1 LPEGLVLWGVR
12 SIYYILDQETKKE
25 YKCLI
30 KGKVIETDFQVKGRS
45 ETNPIVVGDRVL
57 FNITDDGNGLIT
69 ERKKRKNE
77 FKRLKGSGRIVQ
89 TLFANVDYLIV
100 VDSVDHPPLRPYFID
115 RCLFTASY
123 MGLDA
128 IIVFNKTDLL
138 NRENEDFYNK
148 YKEIYIKLGYTVLET
163 SAVNNTGIDQLKLF
177 MKDKI
182 SSFQGRSGVGKSS
195 LIKSLNAK
203 YDDIKIGNINK
214 KYDRGIHTTTIS
226 RIYALDF
233 STMIIDTPGVRE
245 LSIYIDKPDYIENY
259 FRDFDPYRNDCRYPG
274 CQHINEP
281 GCRVLEALDKNEIEP
296 VRYESYLRIRETIF
310 KIDDSVI
317 S

>member
-1 LPEGLVLWGVR
+1 MPEGLVLWGVR

-30 KGKVIETDFQVKGRS
+30 KGKVIETDFNIKGRS
-45 ETNPIVVGDRVL
+45 ETNPIVVGDRVV
-57 FNITDDGNGLIT
+57 FNIVDDNNGLIV

-100 VDSVDHPPLRPYFID
+100 VDSIDHPPLRPYFID

-123 MGLDA
+123 MGIEA
-128 IIVFNKTDLL
+128 IIVFNKIDLL
-138 NRENEDFYNK
+138 TEENEDFYKK
-148 YKEIYIKLGYTVLET
+148 YKEIYLKLGYTVLET
-163 SAVNNTGIDQLKLF
+163 SAVANRGIEELKQK
-177 MKDKI
+177 MKEKI

-195 LIKSLNAK
+195 LIKSLDAK
-203 YDDIKIGNINK
+203 YDDIKIGDINK
-214 KYDRGIHTTTIS
+214 KYDRGVHTTTYS
-226 RIYALDF
+226 MIYALD
-233 STMIIDTPGVRE
+233 SDSMIIDTPGVRE
-245 LSIYIDKPDYIENY
+245 LSIYIDKPDDIENY
-259 FRDFDPYRNDCRYPG
+259 FKDFDPYRNDCRYSG

-281 GCRVLEALDKNEIEP
+281 GCRVLEAIMKNEIDP

-310 KIDDSVI
+310 KFDDSVI
-317 S
+317 